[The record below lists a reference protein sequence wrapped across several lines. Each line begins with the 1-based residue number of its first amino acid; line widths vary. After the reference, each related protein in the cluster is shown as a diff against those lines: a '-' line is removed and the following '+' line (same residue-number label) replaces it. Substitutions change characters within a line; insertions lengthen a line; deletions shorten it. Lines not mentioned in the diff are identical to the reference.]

1 LARSCLNGRK
11 ENGAFENK
19 LSKAGKEWLR
29 EAEESRIQ
37 ATVRGL
43 LAELGR
49 SARGV
54 KNAKQVVQD
63 LSTLEDDLVQAE
75 ENKVRFHFVMLD

>member
-1 LARSCLNGRK
+1 MGGRK
-11 ENGAFENK
+11 MGLLKTSFPRQARNGCARLK
-19 LSKAGKEWLR
+19 SPA
-29 EAEESRIQ
+29 SR
-37 ATVRGL
+37 RRCGGL